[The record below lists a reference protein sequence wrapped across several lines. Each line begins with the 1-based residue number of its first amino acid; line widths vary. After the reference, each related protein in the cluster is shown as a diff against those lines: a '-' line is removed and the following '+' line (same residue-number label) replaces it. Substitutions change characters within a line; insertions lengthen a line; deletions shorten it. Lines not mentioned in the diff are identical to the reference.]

1 MTRDLLAAIAREL
14 QGVTPDEERLKRYAP
29 SLKKASDAVSLA
41 AGELPIAAEP
51 SHFLRILHAERWQE
65 D

>member
-1 MTRDLLAAIAREL
+1 MTRDLFAAIARHL
-14 QGVTPDEERLKRYAP
+14 QRVTPDEERLDRYAP
-29 SLKKASDAVSLA
+29 AVEKASDAVSLA

-51 SHFLRILHAERWQE
+51 SHFVRILHAERWQE